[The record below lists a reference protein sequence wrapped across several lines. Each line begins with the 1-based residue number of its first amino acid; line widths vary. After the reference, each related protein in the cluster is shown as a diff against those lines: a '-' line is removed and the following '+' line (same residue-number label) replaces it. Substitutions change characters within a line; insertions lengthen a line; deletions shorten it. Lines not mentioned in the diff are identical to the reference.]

1 MKLKNRLPFSARRL
15 GMLAGALLWAAAAH
29 GQLAVQDDGIKAL
42 PGSWFSYERL
52 ALLPASDS
60 PLVMRGKTLAF
71 RPSPVSIGTGNSL
84 PRVYRLSGPVAF
96 TGRVRVRYQTAE
108 LGQHDAATL
117 LLFAQATDDEP
128 FKPIMGSTSH
138 TGSDGYVEAYLEDR
152 SFVALTIADPTA
164 LGYAITPQTPS
175 VSEITDNGFALAWPE
190 VIGAESYQL
199 DVSRS
204 TDFSTFVEGYKSR
217 AVANTS
223 AVVAGLSPGTDYHF
237 RVRSVDAGGATLQSP
252 GGGAQTLT
260 AVASIT
266 RNAESP
272 TNAEQLTYTVAFA
285 SPVAGVDASD
295 FALTTS
301 GSATATIGVP
311 TGSGSVWA
319 VPVSSIAGQGTLRLD
334 FVNTVGIQPQA
345 ARTFT
350 SGDAYAIDRVPPVA
364 KAKDIRVV
372 LGTDGTVTITPQ
384 QVDDGSTDA
393 DGAVT
398 LSLDKTVFNR
408 NETGRRTVT
417 LTVTDA
423 AGNSAAT
430 TATVDVGRDVATVT
444 DLADV
449 ATTYGIPAA
458 QLPLP
463 EQVRVVYTDGTTA
476 NVAVTWDRSAFGGD
490 VGIYTLSGTIVPA
503 EHTTNTPAAE
513 ATVRVVVAQATQTI
527 TFTSPGELR
536 RDAGS
541 IALQVG
547 SSSGLPVSLNVDD
560 EQVSTV
566 SGTTLN
572 VLRLG
577 TVRITARQAGDA
589 NHLAAVPVTITV
601 TVVDPAEELP
611 IRIHPAVSPNDDGI
625 NDFLMIEGIR
635 DYPENKVTIFNR
647 NGTLIYE
654 TTGYD
659 NGATKAFRGISTG
672 QLTVPMGTYFYI
684 VEIKKNGQWMHK
696 KGYFVL
702 K

>member
-15 GMLAGALLWAAAAH
+15 GMLAGAILWAAAAH
-29 GQLAVQDDGIKAL
+29 GQLTVQDDGIKAL
-42 PGSWFSYERL
+42 PGLWFSYERL
-52 ALLPASDS
+52 ALLPASGA

-96 TGRVRVRYQTAE
+96 TGRVRVRYHTAE
-108 LGQHDAATL
+108 LGQHDEATL

-138 TGSDGYVEAYLEDR
+138 TGSDRYVEADLEDR

-164 LGYAITPQTPS
+164 LGYALTPQRPTA
-175 VSEITDNGFALAWPE
+175 SEITDGGFALAWPE

-199 DVSRS
+199 DVSQS
-204 TDFSTFVEGYKSR
+204 VDFSTFMDGYESR
-217 AVANTS
+217 TVANTA
-223 AVVAGLSPGTDYHF
+223 AVATGLSPGTDYHF
-237 RVRSVDAGGATLQSP
+237 RIRLVDAGGATLQSP
-252 GGGAQTLT
+252 GGSAQTLT

-266 RNAESP
+266 RSAGSP
-272 TNAEQLTYTVAFA
+272 TNAEQLTYTVTFA
-285 SPVAGVDASD
+285 SPVAGVDAAD

-311 TGSGSVWA
+311 TGIGSVWT
-319 VPVSSIAGQGTLRLD
+319 VPVSAVAGQGALRLD
-334 FVNTVGIQPQA
+334 FVDTAGIRPHA
-345 ARTFT
+345 VRTFA
-350 SGDAYAIDRVPPVA
+350 SGEAYVIDRVPPVA
-364 KAKDIRVV
+364 KAKDIRVT
-372 LGTDGTVTITPQ
+372 LGTSGTVTITPQ
-384 QVDDGSTDA
+384 QVDDGSADA
-393 DGAVT
+393 GGAVT

-423 AGNSAAT
+423 VGNTAAT
-430 TATVDVGRDVATVT
+430 TATVDVGRDVAAAA

-463 EQVRVVYTDGTTA
+463 EQVGVVYTDGTSA
-476 NVAVTWDRSAFGGD
+476 NAAITWDRSTFGDG
-490 VGIYTLSGTIVPA
+490 VGTYVLSGTIIPA
-503 EHTTNTPAAE
+503 EHTTNTQAVK
-513 ATVRVVVAQATQTI
+513 ATVRVVVAQATQII
-527 TFTSPGELR
+527 TFIPPGELR

-541 IALQVG
+541 ISLQVG
-547 SSSGLPVSLNVDD
+547 SSSGLPVSLSVDD
-560 EQVSTV
+560 EQVATV
-566 SGTTLN
+566 SSTTLN

-589 NHLAAVPVTITV
+589 NHLAAAPVTITV
-601 TVVDPAEELP
+601 TVVDPTEEFS
-611 IRIHPAVSPNDDGI
+611 IRVHPAVSPNADGI

-654 TTGYD
+654 ATGYD
-659 NGATKAFRGISTG
+659 NGTTKAFRGISTG
-672 QLTVPMGTYFYI
+672 GLTVPMGTYFYL
-684 VEIKKNGQWMHK
+684 VEINDNGQWKHK